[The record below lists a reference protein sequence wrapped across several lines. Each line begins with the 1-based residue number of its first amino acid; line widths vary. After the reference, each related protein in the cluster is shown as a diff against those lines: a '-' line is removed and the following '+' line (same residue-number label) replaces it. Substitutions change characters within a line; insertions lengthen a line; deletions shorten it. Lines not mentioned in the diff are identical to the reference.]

1 MKKRAISIVLAVLL
15 SISLFI
21 IPVGAA
27 GVSGATTTA
36 ALNMRTGAGTNNSII
51 MTMPKGAEV
60 IVQST
65 SNGWSK
71 VVYNNTVGYA
81 SAQYLSSTSVVT
93 GSFGT
98 GTIGGS
104 DVRMRSGAG
113 TSYSIIG
120 TYDKGTQMKITGAS
134 GNWYAV
140 SYSGKTGY
148 VSADY
153 MSISA
158 GTPAGSG
165 APPVSAPEP
174 AFTSM
179 ASVCP
184 W

>member
-1 MKKRAISIVLAVLL
+1 MKKRIISIVLAILL
-15 SISLFI
+15 SVSLLA
-21 IPVGAA
+21 IPASAA

-36 ALNMRTGAGTNNSII
+36 ALNMRTGAGTDNSII

-81 SAQYLSSTSVVT
+81 SAQYLSSKSVVT

-98 GTIGGS
+98 GTISGS

-120 TYDKGTQMKITGAS
+120 TYDKGTQMKITAAS
-134 GNWYAV
+134 GNW
-140 SYSGKTGY
+140 
-148 VSADY
+148 
-153 MSISA
+153 
-158 GTPAGSG
+158 
-165 APPVSAPEP
+165 
-174 AFTSM
+174 
-179 ASVCP
+179 
-184 W
+184 